1 MTASSRQW
9 SVVSKNVGCF
19 ALSAMLFALSS
30 IAHAQQAKK
39 VPKIGYLTNS
49 SLSAASARIEAFR
62 QGLRDL
68 HYVEGQNI
76 SIEWRAAD
84 EVAERI
90 SNLAAELVQLKVD
103 VIFTQG
109 TQATQAAKNATQT
122 IAIVMTGVTNPVGT
136 GLVASLAHPG
146 GNVTGLSN
154 LYEDVG
160 GKQLELLKEAF
171 PKISRVAVLWDPS
184 NAGNVSWLEDMKV
197 SAGALGIKLQPVELH
212 GSSDIE
218 PAFLAIEKQ
227 RLSGLSVLGNGP
239 TNTNRTRIVELAA
252 KSKLPVI
259 YSNREFVDTG
269 GLMSYG
275 PNPTD
280 SYRPC
285 RHIRG

>member
-1 MTASSRQW
+1 MNKKLLWLCAFLVLAPGT
-9 SVVSKNVGCF
+9 F
-19 ALSAMLFALSS
+19 
-30 IAHAQQAKK
+30 AHAQQPKK

-49 SLSAASARIEAFR
+49 SLSAASARTEAFR

-84 EVAERI
+84 EVAKRL

-154 LYEDVG
+154 LY
-160 GKQLELLKEAF
+160 
-171 PKISRVAVLWDPS
+171 
-184 NAGNVSWLEDMKV
+184 
-197 SAGALGIKLQPVELH
+197 
-212 GSSDIE
+212 
-218 PAFLAIEKQ
+218 
-227 RLSGLSVLGNGP
+227 
-239 TNTNRTRIVELAA
+239 
-252 KSKLPVI
+252 
-259 YSNREFVDTG
+259 
-269 GLMSYG
+269 
-275 PNPTD
+275 
-280 SYRPC
+280 
-285 RHIRG
+285 